1 MKLVIKW
8 IILITTSL
16 IFLYAFSA
24 SYRSQNIDH
33 LDYAIAIGVD
43 SMPDSDNLEISFEFT
58 NSSTYSQ
65 NSSSE
70 DSDPIINT
78 VVAPSISSGI
88 NIINAYVGK
97 QLNLSHCKVIV
108 FSEDFAKKGVLSEV
122 TYLMNSTQIR
132 PTANIII
139 AKESAKDYLE
149 NSISSLEQVL
159 TKYYEIFP
167 YSSEYTGYT
176 SNILLSEFYES
187 LINKNS
193 GSVTILGKKSNVPND
208 NTQSSSGQSSSGD
221 GSMSQ
226 GGDSN
231 SSTENTQN
239 TTDQG
244 NTANET
250 SNTTNTNNNTSLDSI
265 LSGESIVEGDRGTEN
280 IGLCVFKD
288 DKYVGDLS
296 AIETLCYS
304 LLEDEVDNFLVSMDS
319 PFKKKKKIDITVDS
333 LSASSVQIDTSKENP
348 VIHIKINLTAKTLT
362 GQDTLDYSNTE
373 TLNTLN
379 TSLKDYLSSQI
390 TNYLYKTSK
399 EYKVD
404 INEFYRIAKRKFL
417 TIPEFEN
424 YNWAQKYE
432 NAEFNVEIN
441 SDIISSLLI
450 QNS

>member
-1 MKLVIKW
+1 MKLAIKW
-8 IILITTSL
+8 IILITTAL

-43 SMPDSDNLEISFEFT
+43 SVPDSDNLKISFEFT

-108 FSEDFAKKGVLSEV
+108 FSEDFAKKGILSEV

-176 SNILLSEFYES
+176 SNILLSEFYEN

-193 GSVTILGKKSNVPND
+193 GSVTILGKKSNVSND
-208 NTQSSSGQSSSGD
+208 NTQSSSAQSSSD
-221 GSMSQ
+221 G
-226 GGDSN
+226 
-231 SSTENTQN
+231 
-239 TTDQG
+239 
-244 NTANET
+244 ET
-250 SNTTNTNNNTSLDSI
+250 IDSI

-304 LLEDEVDNFLVSMDS
+304 LIEDDVDSFLVSMAS
-319 PFKKKKKIDITVDS
+319 PFDPNKKIDITVDS

-348 VIHIKINLTAKTLT
+348 VIDIKINLTAKTLT

-379 TSLKDYLSSQI
+379 SCLKDYLSSQI

-404 INEFYRIAKRKFL
+404 INEFYRVAKRKFL